1 MQWSFHLIYP
11 MLPTAFSGPGNYSK
25 PLRSREWQAVPKA
38 ITARKV
44 TTAQSTLT
52 NYNGLFFLL
61 FLTTTSGGCADIIS
75 ISGMKKSS
83 EKWLS
88 RDSRSPVHAGGW
100 RTPVRCRNLYKDVL
114 YNLRSNLVLRNLNK
128 VFHVPV
134 SPHFTHRSRA
144 VLAVVAYFE
153 SQHSE
158 REKQAYLCGIWG
170 GPHLQGFFRPAIA

>member
-1 MQWSFHLIYP
+1 MVLSRVKASEMLQTSNFNSQGTPCRRLYRNCSGHFQLQTLKATGMPLGIFQILSSSEISMQWSFHLIYP

-114 YNLRSNLVLRNLNK
+114 YNLRSNL
-128 VFHVPV
+128 
-134 SPHFTHRSRA
+134 
-144 VLAVVAYFE
+144 
-153 SQHSE
+153 
-158 REKQAYLCGIWG
+158 
-170 GPHLQGFFRPAIA
+170 GPT